1 MIRTGSFSINYLSKK
16 RRGQLE
22 ASLFSLYSFGPAER
36 LFRIFR
42 EIGFRG
48 SADRAFPVL
57 RDVFERGSG
66 LNAAIGIAFRR
77 IIDPTATKA
86 FVLFRFSCHN
96 SYSFS
101 EF

>member
-1 MIRTGSFSINYLSKK
+1 MKEPAGSDPNRLFFGKIKK
-16 RRGQLE
+16 E
-22 ASLFSLYSFGPAER
+22 ADLKSVSSLYSFGPAER

-66 LNAAIGIAFRR
+66 LYATVRIALGRV
-77 IIDPTATKA
+77 IDPATAQA
-86 FVLFRFSCHN
+86 FVLF
-96 SYSFS
+96 
-101 EF
+101 

>member
-1 MIRTGSFSINYLSKK
+1 MKEPVWSDPNRLFFFGKIKK
-16 RRGQLE
+16 RGQLE
-22 ASLFSLYSFGPAER
+22 ASLFSLYSFSPAER

-66 LNAAIGIAFRR
+66 LYATVRIALGRV
-77 IIDPTATKA
+77 IDPATAQA
-86 FVLFRFSCHN
+86 FVLF
-96 SYSFS
+96 
-101 EF
+101 

>member
-16 RRGQLE
+16 RRGRLE

-66 LNAAIGIAFRR
+66 LYATVRIALGRV
-77 IIDPTATKA
+77 IDPATAQA
-86 FVLFRFSCHN
+86 FVLF
-96 SYSFS
+96 
-101 EF
+101 

>member
-1 MIRTGSFSINYLSKK
+1 MNKKEPAGSDPNRLFFGKIKK
-16 RRGQLE
+16 E
-22 ASLFSLYSFGPAER
+22 ADLKSVSSLYSFVSAER

-66 LNAAIGIAFRR
+66 LYATVRIALGRV
-77 IIDPTATKA
+77 IDPATAQA
-86 FVLFRFSCHN
+86 FVLF
-96 SYSFS
+96 
-101 EF
+101 

>member
-1 MIRTGSFSINYLSKK
+1 MCLYAGNNDLTSVRALFFRKNKK
-16 RRGQLE
+16 RGQLE
-22 ASLFSLYSFGPAER
+22 ASLFSLYSFSPAER

-66 LNAAIGIAFRR
+66 LYATVRIALGRV
-77 IIDPTATKA
+77 IDPATAQA
-86 FVLFRFSCHN
+86 FVLF
-96 SYSFS
+96 
-101 EF
+101 

>member
-1 MIRTGSFSINYLSKK
+1 MKEPVWSDPNRLFFGKIKKEADLKSVSSPFYSFS
-16 RRGQLE
+16 
-22 ASLFSLYSFGPAER
+22 PAER

-66 LNAAIGIAFRR
+66 LYATVRIALGRV
-77 IIDPTATKA
+77 IDPATAQA
-86 FVLFRFSCHN
+86 FVLF
-96 SYSFS
+96 
-101 EF
+101 